1 MSKEMKRLII
11 LVVGVVILVVGIKL
25 IQNYD
30 KIGKQLREI
39 GYSKE
44 DSVKITSILSEEDV
58 SKVLNM
64 EYQEKLI
71 PIIENNYFI
80 PKNLEKYLDFKNKN
94 NDKNVEDIIAIVNV
108 KQNND
113 WYENT
118 TNTDISKGNA
128 MLVNKFHSLTEDFDP
143 GEIVKI
149 SVQYAYDGH
158 STTNEVY
165 EQYKKMWYAAKE
177 ENLTLIVNSSYRTYS
192 EQEKTY
198 KASGDE
204 YAARTGF
211 SEHQTGLA
219 LDIVTYNTIGNDFE
233 NKPEF
238 TWLSNN
244 AHLYGFILRFPKNKE
259 YLTGFEYESWHY
271 RYLGVDLATKV
282 YESGLTYDEYYA
294 YYCDYKNEC

>member
-11 LVVGVVILVVGIKL
+11 LVIGVVILVVGIKL

-128 MLVNKFHSLTEDFDP
+128 MLVNKLHSLTEDFDP

-192 EQEKTY
+192 EQEKTH

-204 YAARTGF
+204 YAARPGF

-244 AHLYGFILRFPKNKE
+244 AHLYGFILRYPKDKE